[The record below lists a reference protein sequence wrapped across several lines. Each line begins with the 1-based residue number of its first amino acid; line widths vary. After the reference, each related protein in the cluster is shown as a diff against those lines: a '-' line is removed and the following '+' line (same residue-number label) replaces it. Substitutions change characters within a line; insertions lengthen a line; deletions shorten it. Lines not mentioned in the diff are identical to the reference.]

1 MAYMFYTEIGIT
13 LDSDGNDTENMQ
25 ILDVI
30 YGHDS
35 YKSAVNEFRNNQ
47 DINESDEE
55 IIFVR
60 EVSDNVFRIAE
71 FDYK

>member
-1 MAYMFYTEIGIT
+1 MAYMFYTEIGIS

-35 YKSAVNEFRNNQ
+35 YESAVNEFINNQ
-47 DINESDEE
+47 DIDESD
-55 IIFVR
+55 INDIFVR
-60 EVSDNVFRIAE
+60 EVSDNVFRIAD
-71 FDYK
+71 FK